1 MSSSKPDGMNLT
13 VIAAGAWGTALAIA
27 FSARHRV
34 TLWTREDDV
43 TQVMQVERE
52 NRRFLPGH
60 RLPDSLTIGTDF
72 NASIA
77 GANLLVL
84 ATPLAGL
91 RPTLR
96 RLRDA
101 GLVKPLIWVCKG
113 LEAETS
119 KLPHQIVAEEL
130 GAQALCGALSGPSF
144 AEEVAQDM
152 PTAVTLA
159 ASNAEFARATALALH
174 SPRLRIYANDDLPGV
189 EVGGAVKNVMA
200 IATGI
205 SDGLGLGLNA
215 RAALITRGLAEIAR
229 LGEALGGK
237 QQTFMGLAG
246 MGDLILTCTGDL
258 SRNRQVGLALATGKT
273 LPQILADLGHVAEG
287 VSTAREVARLATQL
301 GIEMPITQAVDAI
314 LHHNEPAAAAVEKLL
329 SRDPKSETV

>member
-1 MSSSKPDGMNLT
+1 MRLT

-43 TQVMQVERE
+43 TQTMQAERE

-60 RLPDSLTIGTDF
+60 RLPDALLIGTDF
-72 NASIA
+72 NASVA
-77 GANLLVL
+77 DAELLVL

-91 RPTLR
+91 RPTLS

-113 LEAETS
+113 LEAETA

-144 AEEVAQDM
+144 AEEVAQGL
-152 PTAVTLA
+152 PTAVSLA
-159 ASNAEFARATALALH
+159 ANKAEFAHVTALALH
-174 SPRLRIYANDDLPGV
+174 SPHLRIYANDDLPGV

-205 SDGLGLGLNA
+205 CDGLGLGLNA

-237 QQTFMGLAG
+237 PHTFMGLAG

-258 SRNRQVGLALATGKT
+258 SRNRRVGLALATGKT

-301 GIEMPITQAVDAI
+301 GIDMPITQAVDAI
-314 LHHNEPAAAAVEKLL
+314 LHRNEPAAEAVEKLL
-329 SRDPKSETV
+329 SRDPKSET

>member
-1 MSSSKPDGMNLT
+1 MKLT

-27 FSARHRV
+27 FSGRHQV

-43 TQVMQVERE
+43 AQTMRDERE

-60 RLPDSLTIGTDF
+60 RLPDALLIGEQFDT
-72 NASIA
+72 AVA
-77 GANLLVL
+77 GADLLVI

-91 RPTLR
+91 RPTVR
-96 RLRDA
+96 QLRDS
-101 GLVKPLIWVCKG
+101 GLLKPLIWVCKG
-113 LEAETS
+113 MEAGTA

-130 GAQALCGALSGPSF
+130 GAQTLCGALSGPSF
-144 AEEVAQDM
+144 AEEVAQGL

-159 ASNAEFARATALALH
+159 ANHVEFGHRIALDLH
-174 SPRLRIYANDDLPGV
+174 SHNLRIYANDDLPGV

-205 SDGLGLGLNA
+205 CDGLGLGLNA
-215 RAALITRGLAEIAR
+215 RAALITRGLFEIAR
-229 LGEALGGK
+229 LGTALGG
-237 QQTFMGLAG
+237 QPQTFMGLAG

-258 SRNRQVGLALATGKT
+258 SRNRRVGMALAAGKT

-287 VSTAREVARLATQL
+287 VSTAREVAGLATQL
-301 GIEMPITQAVDAI
+301 GIDMPITQAVDAI
-314 LHHNEPAAAAVEKLL
+314 LHRDEPAASAVETLL
-329 SRDPKSETV
+329 NRDPKIEMI

>member
-1 MSSSKPDGMNLT
+1 MNLT

-27 FSARHRV
+27 FSARHSV
-34 TLWTREDDV
+34 TLWTREEDV
-43 TQVMQVERE
+43 TQTMLDERE

-60 RLPDSLTIGTDF
+60 RLPDALLIGTDF
-72 NASIA
+72 NASVA
-77 GANLLVL
+77 DTELLVL

-91 RPTLR
+91 RPTLS

-113 LEAETS
+113 LEAETA

-144 AEEVAQDM
+144 AEEVAQGL
-152 PTAVTLA
+152 PTAVSLA
-159 ASNAEFARATALALH
+159 ANNVEFAHATALALH
-174 SPRLRIYANDDLPGV
+174 SPHLRIYANDDLPGV

-205 SDGLGLGLNA
+205 CDGLGLGLNA

-237 QQTFMGLAG
+237 PHTFMGLAG

-258 SRNRQVGLALATGKT
+258 SRNRRVGLALATGKT

-287 VSTAREVARLATQL
+287 VSTAREVARLAIQL
-301 GIEMPITQAVDAI
+301 AIDMPITQAVDAI
-314 LHHNEPAAAAVEKLL
+314 LHRNEPAAAAVEKLL
-329 SRDPKSETV
+329 SRDPKSET

>member
-1 MSSSKPDGMNLT
+1 MNLT

-27 FSARHRV
+27 FSTRHRV

-43 TQVMQVERE
+43 TQTMQAERE

-60 RLPDSLTIGTDF
+60 RLPDALLIGSDF
-72 NASIA
+72 DAAVASA
-77 GANLLVL
+77 DLLVL

-91 RPTLR
+91 RPTLA

-113 LEAETS
+113 LEAETAR
-119 KLPHQIVAEEL
+119 LPHQIVVEEL

-144 AEEVAQDM
+144 AEEVAQGL
-152 PTAVTLA
+152 PTAVSLA
-159 ASNAEFARATALALH
+159 ANNAEFAHAMALALH

-205 SDGLGLGLNA
+205 CDGLGLGLNA

-237 QQTFMGLAG
+237 PQTFMGLAG

-258 SRNRQVGLALATGKT
+258 SRNRRVGLALATGKT

-301 GIEMPITQAVDAI
+301 GIDMPITQAVDAI
-314 LHHNEPAAAAVEKLL
+314 LHHNEPAADAVEKLL
-329 SRDPKSETV
+329 SRDPKSEML